1 VINRDS
7 KFNFEVAA
15 AVRSLGVNSVRTS
28 FESPW
33 QNGIAERWVE
43 SCRHDLLDHVKPQTP
58 ESATLR
64 LTQLGRATTRRGI
77 LLLHSFLS
85 VFRRARVEVQACC
98 ERMRLINF
106 SAGWTF
112 GKAQAPKSGF
122 RRTWKP
128 MRWTMTGP

>member
-1 VINRDS
+1 MNATLEFPEMVLPIDVISARN
-7 KFNFEVAA
+7 
-15 AVRSLGVNSVRTS
+15 L

-33 QNGIAERWVE
+33 QSGIAERWVE
-43 SCRHDLLDHVKPQTP
+43 SCRHDLWDHVKPQTP